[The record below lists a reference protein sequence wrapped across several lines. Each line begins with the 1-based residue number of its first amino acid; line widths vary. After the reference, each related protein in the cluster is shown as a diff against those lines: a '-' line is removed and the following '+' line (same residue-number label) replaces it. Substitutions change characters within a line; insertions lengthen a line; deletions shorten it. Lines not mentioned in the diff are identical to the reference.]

1 MTARFRRP
9 AMLSAQR
16 AEEIVGDVD
25 PASRSEAAHATAVAL
40 VVRGRAAAHDDDLVA
55 RLVELVDNE
64 GIDDLAMLWSN
75 APATTLPGALWRLY
89 QLREWTRNDAHRVA
103 EHFRLGSRAA
113 QVDEVVAG
121 VAPLPG
127 PSEVR
132 DLADAVLTGVYRG
145 DFAVA
150 LERAGAFCRVLAA
163 GCALDADT
171 LTDDAEASRLT
182 RQGATLQ
189 AVAEEL
195 TVAAGLWRA
204 EKLD

>member
-1 MTARFRRP
+1 MPPRFRRP
-9 AMLSAQR
+9 AMLSDER
-16 AEEIVGDVD
+16 AERIVGDVD
-25 PASRSEAAHATAVAL
+25 PATRSEAAHSTAVAL
-40 VVRGRAAAHDDDLVA
+40 VVRGRAAAHDDELVA
-55 RLVELVDNE
+55 RLVSLVDTE

-75 APATTLPGALWRLY
+75 SPATTLPGVLWRLY
-89 QLREWTRNDAHRVA
+89 QLREWTKNDAHRVA
-103 EHFRLGSRAA
+103 AHFRLGSRTA

-150 LERAGAFCRVLAA
+150 LERAGAFCRVLAT
-163 GCALDADT
+163 GCAMDANT
-171 LTDDAEASRLT
+171 LADSGEAARLT
-182 RQGATLQ
+182 RQGATL
-189 AVAEEL
+189 ATVAEEL
-195 TVAAGLWRA
+195 TRAAGLWRA